1 MLHCR
6 CFFNCQR
13 EKSPLIKLGVQSLCH
28 GIQCSKI
35 ASFEWTLYQQSER
48 NSYIIDLRNITITP
62 LNSSNIVIKG
72 GSLTS
77 GSKYRLA
84 LSIRTKDDVLGM
96 SAYDIS
102 TASPPTGG
110 KCLITPPSGISLKTN
125 FDLSC
130 SNWKSKS
137 TPLSYEFQ
145 YRLQNGLSS
154 VLYRGAN
161 NTISASRI
169 PPGNKADNFT
179 VKFNVTVTDSFG
191 ISASPFPLT
200 VQVGR

>member
-1 MLHCR
+1 MV
-6 CFFNCQR
+6 
-13 EKSPLIKLGVQSLCH
+13 KLGVQSLCH

-35 ASFEWTLYQQSER
+35 ASFEWTLYQQLER

-110 KCLITPPSGISLKTN
+110 KCLITPPSGISLKTDFN
-125 FDLSC
+125 LSC
-130 SNWKSKS
+130 SDWESDS
-137 TPLSYEFQ
+137 TSLSYGFQ
-145 YRLQNGLSS
+145 YRLQNGLYG
-154 VLYRGAN
+154 VLYYGPN
-161 NTISASRI
+161 NTISASWI
-169 PPGNKADNFT
+169 PPGNKADNFS
-179 VKFNVTVTDSFG
+179 VKFNVTVTDKFG
-191 ISASPFPLT
+191 ISSSPVPLT

>member
-1 MLHCR
+1 M
-6 CFFNCQR
+6 N
-13 EKSPLIKLGVQSLCH
+13 PLVKRGVQSSCRGL
-28 GIQCSKI
+28 QCSKI
-35 ASFEWTLYQQSER
+35 SSFEWILYQQLER
-48 NSYIIDLRNITITP
+48 NASIAWERKHNLRNITTTP
-62 LNSSNIVIKG
+62 PNSSNIVIKG
-72 GSLTS
+72 GSLTG
-77 GSKYRLA
+77 GSNYRLA
-84 LSIRTKDDVLGM
+84 LFITTKDDVWGM

-102 TASPPTGG
+102 TALPPTGG

-191 ISASPFPLT
+191 ISASPVPLT